1 MVGSGAARVRPRH
14 RLTLTTTVL
23 ALTAALASSVGW
35 CPVARAADPYPAAAV
50 RPLAPPPPAGP
61 PAVPVPGAVPPA
73 PALDPAAGL
82 ALLTAAGEAAARAR
96 GTVQVAVRGP
106 SGAEVL
112 TGPDAGSPVLT
123 ASLVKL
129 LVVQQLFA
137 RDAAGSLQLSPGD
150 LDRMRRAIVS
160 SDDGAM
166 SVLWDRFDGEALV
179 LAAAAEFGLTGS
191 APPARAGQ
199 WGEAVT
205 TAADTALFL
214 SALPDHLPA
223 DDLATLTG
231 WMGFAAPI
239 ATDGFDQRY
248 GLLAPEVTATTAV
261 AVKQGWICCIDA
273 RRQLHSAGIL
283 ADGRVV
289 VLLGDFPTSTS
300 WTRARAALD
309 AAAAAV
315 VAGT

>member
-35 CPVARAADPYPAAAV
+35 CSTARAADPHPAAAARPLV
-50 RPLAPPPPAGP
+50 RPVPAGP
-61 PAVPVPGAVPPA
+61 PATLLPGAVPPA
-73 PALDPAAGL
+73 PVLDPAAGVAVL
-82 ALLTAAGEAAARAR
+82 AAAEQAAGRVG
-96 GTVQVAVRGP
+96 GTVYVAVRDP
-106 SGAEVL
+106 SGAELL
-112 TGPDAGSPVLT
+112 TGQGAGTPVLT

-150 LDRMRRAIVS
+150 LDRMRRAVVA

-166 SVLWDRFDGEALV
+166 SVLWDRFDGAELV
-179 LAAAAEFGLTGS
+179 VAAAAEFGLTGS
-191 APPARAGQ
+191 SPPARAGQ

-214 SALPDHLPA
+214 SALADHLPA

-231 WMGFAAPI
+231 WMGSAAGV
-239 ATDGFDQRY
+239 ATDGFDQRF
-248 GLLAPEVTATTAV
+248 GLLAPAVSASTAA
-261 AVKQGWICCIDA
+261 AVKQGWMCCIDS
-273 RRQLHSAGIL
+273 RRQLHSAGVL

-289 VLLGDFPTSTS
+289 VLLGDFPTSTGWS
-300 WTRARAALD
+300 RARAALD
-309 AAAAAV
+309 SAAQAV
-315 VAGT
+315 VDGT

>member
-35 CPVARAADPYPAAAV
+35 CPTARAADPHPTAAA
-50 RPLAPPPPAGP
+50 RPLVPPVPAGP
-61 PAVPVPGAVPPA
+61 PATLQPGAVPPA
-73 PALDPAAGL
+73 PVLDPAAGL
-82 ALLTAAGEAAARAR
+82 AVLTAAGEAVTRVG
-96 GTVQVAVRGP
+96 GTVYIAVRAP
-106 SGAEVL
+106 SGAELL
-112 TGPDAGSPVLT
+112 TGPGAGTPVLT

-137 RDAAGSLQLSPGD
+137 RDAAGLLQLSPGD
-150 LDRMRRAIVS
+150 LDRMRRAVVAS
-160 SDDGAM
+160 ADGAM
-166 SVLWDRFDGEALV
+166 SVLWDRFDGAELV
-179 LAAAAEFGLTGS
+179 VAAAAEFGLTGS
-191 APPARAGQ
+191 SPPARAGQ

-214 SALPDHLPA
+214 SALADHLPA

-231 WMGFAAPI
+231 WMGSPAGV

-248 GLLAPEVTATTAV
+248 GLLTPAVSASTAV
-261 AVKQGWICCIDA
+261 AVKQGWMCCIDS
-273 RRQLHSAGIL
+273 RRQLHSAGVL

-300 WTRARAALD
+300 WGRARAALD
-309 AAAAAV
+309 AAAQV
-315 VAGT
+315 VVSGT

>member
-1 MVGSGAARVRPRH
+1 MVGSGAARVRPRR

-35 CPVARAADPYPAAAV
+35 CPGARAADPYPAAAV
-50 RPLAPPPPAGP
+50 RPLALPPPAGP
-61 PAVPVPGAVPPA
+61 PAIPVPGAVPPA
-73 PALDPAAGL
+73 PVLDPAAGL
-82 ALLTAAGEAAARAR
+82 AVLAAAGEAAARAR

-137 RDAAGSLQLSPGD
+137 REAAGSLQLSPGD
-150 LDRMRRAIVS
+150 LDRMRRAVVA

-205 TAADTALFL
+205 TATDTALFL
-214 SALPDHLPA
+214 SALPEALPA

-231 WMGFAAPI
+231 WMGSAAPI
-239 ATDGFDQRY
+239 AADGFDQRY
-248 GLLAPEVTATTAV
+248 GLLAPAVTASTAV
-261 AVKQGWICCIDA
+261 AVKQGWMCCIDA
-273 RRQLHSAGIL
+273 RRQLHSAGVL

-289 VLLGDFPTSTS
+289 VLLGNFPTSTS
-300 WTRARAALD
+300 WARARAALD